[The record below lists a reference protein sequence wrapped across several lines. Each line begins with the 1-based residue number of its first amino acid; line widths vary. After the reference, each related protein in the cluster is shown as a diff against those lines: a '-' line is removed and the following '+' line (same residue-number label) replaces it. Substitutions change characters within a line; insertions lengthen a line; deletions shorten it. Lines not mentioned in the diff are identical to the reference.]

1 MVMVDLGIPPGF
13 DLLSEELQEYHEN
26 SADRK
31 SGRLEKFSLT
41 ATQATL
47 YFDSFAPGDT
57 VTLQF
62 GLRAKYPIRAR
73 MFQSRVSRRRDVAKT
88 GHAAVDARALVPATR
103 EGLPLE
109 RWDLLR
115 KSSETRSEEI
125 KASRCHVASS
135 KTGPRDD
142 ARFLGCANARL
153 PAIPATICYEP
164 NPRVFKPFCGKLT
177 P

>member
-13 DLLSEELQEYHEN
+13 ALLSEDLQEYHEH
-26 SADRK
+26 SVDQK
-31 SGRLEKFSLT
+31 SGRLGKFSLT

-47 YFDSFAPGDT
+47 YFDSFALGDT

-62 GLRAKYPIRAR
+62 RLQAKYPIRAR
-73 MFQSRVSRRRDVAKT
+73 MFRSRVSRRRDVAKT
-88 GHAAVDARALVPATR
+88 GDAAVDARALVPATR
-103 EGLPLE
+103 EGLPPE

-125 KASRCHVASS
+125 KPPRCHVASS
-135 KTGPRDD
+135 ETRPSDD
-142 ARFLGCANARL
+142 ARFREHANARL

-164 NPRVFKPFCGKLT
+164 NLRVFKPFCGKLT